1 MFFFILPARLY
12 VANCQFID
20 IHLDFRMLGQSL
32 VHIVYCFHYTVLTV
46 VKEEKTYA
54 LMHSNLLSLL

>member
-46 VKEEKTYA
+46 VKEEKP
-54 LMHSNLLSLL
+54 MH